1 MLVAIIFFL
10 FLFYLNF
17 ERDCKKN
24 VECFNKAAQVCKP
37 ARVELEKEGNIL
49 LYKILGHKE
58 KCEVSIQVLKMS
70 EDTEED
76 VEKAFT
82 GKEMICKFDVGQLR
96 EEDVTEIKD
105 VLEYCSG
112 PLKESMYEIMIQKLY
127 NVVAQN
133 MGGIISEIQ
142 GSLPSV

>member
-1 MLVAIIFFL
+1 MV
-10 FLFYLNF
+10 
-17 ERDCKKN
+17 
-24 VECFNKAAQVCKP
+24 
-37 ARVELEKEGNIL
+37 
-49 LYKILGHKE
+49 
-58 KCEVSIQVLKMS
+58 
-70 EDTEED
+70 
-76 VEKAFT
+76 
-82 GKEMICKFDVGQLR
+82 CKFDVGQLR

-105 VLEYCSG
+105 ILGYCSG